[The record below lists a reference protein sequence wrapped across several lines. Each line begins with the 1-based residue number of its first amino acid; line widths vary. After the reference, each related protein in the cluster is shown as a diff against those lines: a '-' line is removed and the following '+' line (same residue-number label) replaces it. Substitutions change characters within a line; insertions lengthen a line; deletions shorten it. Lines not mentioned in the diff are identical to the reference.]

1 MRRISGY
8 LENTDTDNAD
18 TDNADT
24 DSTDTDNADTDN
36 ADTDNA
42 DKADCFN
49 ISASFGA
56 KNIYLSIYLY
66 VSERLK

>member
-1 MRRISGY
+1 MVIWKTR
-8 LENTDTDNAD
+8 TP
-18 TDNADT
+18 
-24 DSTDTDNADTDN
+24 DN